1 MTLVATSFLSTV
13 ITKTEKSL
21 WPIHVTE
28 MMASTPGNR
37 TPHPSGGRTPPPS
50 YSEAVRQDLR
60 RKSSYGTA
68 DWTSQAGEFR
78 KPPLNCD
85 SSRGISSLVI

>member
-28 MMASTPGNR
+28 MASTPGNR

-78 KPPLNCD
+78 KLPLNCD
-85 SSRGISSLVI
+85 FSRGISSLVI

>member
-1 MTLVATSFLSTV
+1 MNCHTPV
-13 ITKTEKSL
+13 L
-21 WPIHVTE
+21 WPTADITE
-28 MMASTPGNR
+28 MASTPGNR

-78 KPPLNCD
+78 KPPSNLW
-85 SSRGISSLVI
+85 L

>member
-1 MTLVATSFLSTV
+1 MTLVASCSFLSTV

-28 MMASTPGNR
+28 MASTPGNR

-78 KPPLNCD
+78 FPPRICD
-85 SSRGISSLVI
+85 FSRGISSSS